1 MLQKLWLWCKKS
13 ATIVWARIQYLGGVL
28 IAALI
33 AAFSG
38 FDFTRLLTMS
48 KYDVVKMLSAVAVA
62 GIITEVA
69 RRRSLSPGA

>member
-38 FDFTRLLTMS
+38 FDFTRLLTMN